1 MKNELHRTK
10 ETSRLELSPAA
21 DPLDEDLLA
30 VFVSD
35 GGPNSNQENDTNSSK
50 KDQFSNSESDISEQR
65 DKKEKKVANEESSK
79 PFDNHTELSD
89 ELKDLLKTRKSE
101 DIKIEEMT
109 DFKNQI

>member
-1 MKNELHRTK
+1 MKNELLRTK

-50 KDQFSNSESDISEQR
+50 KDQFSNSESDSSEQR
-65 DKKEKKVANEESSK
+65 AKQEKKVVDEESSK
-79 PFDNHTELSD
+79 PSDHHTEQID
-89 ELKDLLKTRKSE
+89 ELKETPETNKSE
-101 DIKIEEMT
+101 EIKIEERT
-109 DFKNQI
+109 DFKNRT